1 MQGQSGLDDFQQP
14 AILVEVE
21 KEEEKGDGHSDPLGD
36 ADLPRAK
43 DDDGKDEG
51 KNGDV
56 KARGKHDY
64 LSLFSMMPMV
74 SAKIKEAINATNASV
89 GLTTASNLSTQQ
101 SRPGINDECRA
112 ASTGSSFHCRQD
124 ARTTQ
129 SHCPGRKVSRD

>member
-21 KEEEKGDGHSDPLGD
+21 KEEEKGDGHGDPLGD
-36 ADLPRAK
+36 ADLPRAQ
-43 DDDGKDEG
+43 DDDGKGEG
-51 KNGDV
+51 ENGDV

-89 GLTTASNLSTQQ
+89 GLTTTSNLSFQQ
-101 SRPGINDECRA
+101 SRPGINNECRA
-112 ASTGSSFHCRQD
+112 ASNGSSFHC
-124 ARTTQ
+124 
-129 SHCPGRKVSRD
+129 